1 MASRILAVLLG
12 TALVAAPAFAGG
24 TPQDQVQP
32 PVQTGAE
39 VQQAPPATKQAP
51 PAATP
56 AQTKPPAQAK
66 PEDAAKKPAEKDK
79 KAGEEQVPRYEE
91 QVVVTA
97 SKVEQQLVNAPAT
110 VSVISQQTLASKAS
124 QDYAGLFR
132 AVPGVNVT
140 QTSARDINITSR
152 GATGTLSTT
161 QLALIDGRSVYL
173 DFFGFVGWDFLPV
186 NFSEIKQVE
195 VIRGPASAVWGAN
208 AMTGVVNIITK
219 SPREMQGTSITMG
232 FGTFNRSVDG
242 QTTDPGNGGLFYTN
256 LTHATVINDRWSF
269 KLNAGFY
276 GSDPFARPVGN
287 IDNSFKTPYPAFS
300 NTGTEQP
307 KFSGRVDYDFADG
320 KSKLVVDGGYAGTS
334 GIIHTGIGPFQIE
347 TGTNTT
353 YVKGA
358 YTRNALRAQF
368 FTNILDGTAPALLAI
383 GTDGKPIQFTFN
395 TKTYDFDL
403 SNISTIGT
411 RHVLSYGGNIRH
423 NGFDLSIAPLGS
435 SRNEQGFYVQD
446 EMFLSEKW
454 RWLLGGRLDHFDVLT
469 DVVFSPRTTLM
480 FKPKENQTIRA
491 SYNKAYRAPSLTNN
505 FLDVTILNQLDLG
518 ALNAAFAGR
527 QYAFPVKAVGN
538 QDLGRHSLDAYEIG
552 YSGVIANRASV
563 SAAWYYNS
571 MVDEIYF
578 TQVASY
584 SSKNVPPGWPLPPV
598 VLDQLIAASA
608 FGPGLGLPSGYSYLN
623 SSKLPGCTDPNR
635 DCGAVRTQ
643 GLELGLDVAV
653 SGHVNAFVNYSWQS
667 NPSLKSGDI
676 PDPRKTN
683 GSSEYNFPPNNR
695 FNVGFNT
702 SYGRFFGDAAV
713 SYQGEAYWQDVLDA
727 RYAGTTDPFT
737 LVNGSFGVKW
747 LGGKLVTSVKGTN
760 LANQEVMQH
769 VFGDV
774 IKRSVVGE
782 VKVSF

>member
-1 MASRILAVLLG
+1 MASRTLAALVGVLLVAMPAP
-12 TALVAAPAFAGG
+12 TALAQVAQAQPPGQATAQSPPDQAPA
-24 TPQDQVQP
+24 PPDQ
-32 PVQTGAE
+32 AK
-39 VQQAPPATKQAP
+39 PPATAQK
-51 PAATP
+51 PA
-56 AQTKPPAQAK
+56 
-66 PEDAAKKPAEKDK
+66 KPAE
-79 KAGEEQVPRYEE
+79 EQAPRYEE

-110 VSVISQQTLASKAS
+110 VSVIGQQVLDSKAS

-140 QTSARDINITSR
+140 QTSARDLNITSR

-186 NFSEIKQVE
+186 NFAEIKQVE

-219 SPREMQGTSITMG
+219 APREMQGTSVTMG

-242 QTTDPGNGGLFYTN
+242 QTTDPGNGGTFYTN
-256 LTHATVINDRWSF
+256 LTHARAINDRWSY
-269 KLNAGFY
+269 KVSAGFY
-276 GSDPFARPVGN
+276 GSDPFARPIGT
-287 IDNSFKTPYPAFS
+287 IDNSFKTPYPSFS

-307 KFSGRVDYDFADG
+307 KFDGRVDYDFADG
-320 KSKLVVDGGYAGTS
+320 MSKLVVAGGYAGTS

-347 TGTNTT
+347 QGTRTT
-353 YVKGA
+353 YVKGT

-368 FTNILDGTAPALLAI
+368 FTNMLDGTAPALLSI
-383 GTDGKPIQFTFN
+383 GVDGKPIQFDFN

-411 RHVLSYGGNIRH
+411 RHVLSYGGNLRH

-435 SRNEQGFYVQD
+435 SRNEQGVYIQD
-446 EMFLSEKW
+446 EMFLSERF
-454 RWLLGGRLDHFDVLT
+454 RWQVGVRMDHFDVLE
-469 DVVFSPRTTLM
+469 DVVFSPRTTLL
-480 FKPKENQTIRA
+480 FKPADSQTLRA

-518 ALNAAFAGR
+518 ALNPALAGR
-527 QYAFPVKAVGN
+527 QYAFPVAALGN
-538 QDLGRHSLDAYEIG
+538 QDLGQHSLDAFEIG
-552 YSGVIANRASV
+552 YSGVLANRASI
-563 SAAWYYNS
+563 SAAWYYNI

-578 TQVASY
+578 TQTASY
-584 SSKNVPPGWPLPPV
+584 SSQNVPPGWPLPPA
-598 VLDQLIAASA
+598 VLDQLIAGNA

-623 SSKLPGCTDPNR
+623 SSGLPGCTGGT
-635 DCGAVRTQ
+635 DCGKVRTQ

-653 SGHVNAFVNYSWQS
+653 SNHVNAFANYSWQG
-667 NPSLKSGDI
+667 NPSLTAGDI
-676 PDPRKTN
+676 PDPRETG

-695 FNVGFNT
+695 FNAGFNV
-702 SYGRFFGDAAV
+702 SYGRYFGDLAL

-737 LVNGSFGVKW
+737 LLNGGFGVRW
-747 LGGKLVTSVKGTN
+747 MGGKLITSVKGTN

-774 IKRSVVGE
+774 IKRSIIGE
-782 VKVSF
+782 VKVNF

>member
-1 MASRILAVLLG
+1 MASGPLAVLLG
-12 TALVAAPAFAGG
+12 VLLGAVPATAAIAQAAQSQPPAQTGVQAAP
-24 TPQDQVQP
+24 DQAP
-32 PVQTGAE
+32 
-39 VQQAPPATKQAP
+39 QQAPPPKPATAEKKE
-51 PAATP
+51 T
-56 AQTKPPAQAK
+56 
-66 PEDAAKKPAEKDK
+66 KPAE
-79 KAGEEQVPRYEE
+79 EQAPRYEE

-110 VSVISQQTLASKAS
+110 VSVIGQQALASKAS

-140 QTSARDINITSR
+140 QTSARDLNITSR

-195 VIRGPASAVWGAN
+195 VIRGPASAIWGAN

-219 SPREMQGTSITMG
+219 APRDMQGTSITMG

-242 QTTDPGNGGLFYTN
+242 QTTDPGNGGMFYTN
-256 LTHATVINDRWSF
+256 LTHAMVVNDRWSY
-269 KLNAGFY
+269 KLNVGFY

-287 IDNSFKTPYPAFS
+287 IDNSFKTPYPSFT

-320 KSKLVVDGGYAGTS
+320 KSRLVFDGGYAGTS

-347 TGTNTT
+347 QGTNTV

-358 YTRNALRAQF
+358 YTRNAFRAQF
-368 FTNILDGTAPALLAI
+368 FSNILDGTAPALLAL
-383 GTDGKPIQFTFN
+383 GTDGKPIQFGFN
-395 TKTYDFDL
+395 TKTYDVDV

-435 SRNEQGFYVQD
+435 SRNEQGFYIQD
-446 EMFLSEKW
+446 EMFLSSQF
-454 RWLLGGRLDHFDVLT
+454 RWQLGGRLDHFDVLE
-469 DVVFSPRTTLM
+469 DVVFSPRTTVL
-480 FKPKENQTIRA
+480 FKPKDNHTIRA

-518 ALNAAFAGR
+518 ALNPALAGR
-527 QYAFPVKAVGN
+527 QYAFPVKALGN
-538 QDLGRHSLDAYEIG
+538 ESLGRHSLDAYEIG

-598 VLDQLIAASA
+598 VLDQLIAGNA

-623 SSKLPGCTDPNR
+623 SSNLAGCTGGT
-635 DCGAVRTQ
+635 DCGKVRTQ

-653 SGHVNAFVNYSWQS
+653 TNSVNAFVNYSWQS

-676 PDPRKTN
+676 PDPRETG

-695 FNVGFNT
+695 FNAGFNV
-702 SYGRFFGDAAV
+702 SYGRYFGDFAL

-737 LVNGSFGVKW
+737 LLNGSFGVRW
-747 LGGKLVTSVKGTN
+747 AGGRLITSIKGTN

-769 VFGDV
+769 VFGDM
-774 IKRSVVGE
+774 IKRSIAGE
-782 VKVSF
+782 VKVTF

>member
-1 MASRILAVLLG
+1 MASRTLALLLG
-12 TALVAAPAFAGG
+12 ILFVAVPATASLAQAAQAQPPAQTGVQAAP
-24 TPQDQVQP
+24 DQAQ
-32 PVQTGAE
+32 
-39 VQQAPPATKQAP
+39 QQAPPPKPATAEKKE
-51 PAATP
+51 T
-56 AQTKPPAQAK
+56 
-66 PEDAAKKPAEKDK
+66 KPAE
-79 KAGEEQVPRYEE
+79 EQAPRYEE

-110 VSVISQQTLASKAS
+110 VSVIGQQALASKAS

-140 QTSARDINITSR
+140 QTSARDLNITSR

-195 VIRGPASAVWGAN
+195 VIRGPASAIWGAN

-219 SPREMQGTSITMG
+219 APREMPGTSITMG

-242 QTTDPGNGGLFYTN
+242 QTTDPGNGGMFYTN
-256 LTHATVINDRWSF
+256 LSHAMVVNDRWSY
-269 KLNAGFY
+269 KLNVGFY
-276 GSDPFARPVGN
+276 GSDPFARPVGT
-287 IDNSFKTPYPAFS
+287 IDNSFKTPYPAFA

-320 KSKLVVDGGYAGTS
+320 KSRLVVDGGYAGTS

-347 TGTNTT
+347 QGTNTT

-358 YTRNALRAQF
+358 YTRNAFRAQF

-383 GTDGKPIQFTFN
+383 GTDGKPIQFGFN
-395 TKTYDFDL
+395 TKTYDFDV

-435 SRNEQGFYVQD
+435 SRNEQGFYIQD
-446 EMFLSEKW
+446 EMFLSSKF
-454 RWLLGGRLDHFDVLT
+454 RWQLGGRLDHFDVLE
-469 DVVFSPRTTLM
+469 DVVFSPRTTVL

-518 ALNAAFAGR
+518 ALNPALAGR
-527 QYAFPVKAVGN
+527 QYAFPVKALGN
-538 QDLGRHSLDAYEIG
+538 ESLGRHSLDAYEIG

-571 MVDEIYF
+571 MIDEIYF
-578 TQVASY
+578 TQVGSY
-584 SSKNVPPGWPLPPV
+584 SSKNVPPGWPLPPA
-598 VLDQLIAASA
+598 VLDQLIAANA
-608 FGPGLGLPSGYSYLN
+608 FGPGLGLPSDYSYRN
-623 SSKLPGCTDPNR
+623 TSNLPGCDSPGR

-653 SGHVNAFVNYSWQS
+653 TNSVNAFVNYSWQS

-676 PDPRKTN
+676 PDPRETG

-695 FNVGFNT
+695 FNAGFNV
-702 SYGRFFGDAAV
+702 SHGRYFGDFAL

-737 LVNGSFGVKW
+737 LLNGSFGVRW
-747 LGGKLVTSVKGTN
+747 AGGKLITSIKGTN

-774 IKRSVVGE
+774 IKRSIAGE
-782 VKVSF
+782 VKVTF

>member
-1 MASRILAVLLG
+1 MASRTLAALLG
-12 TALVAAPAFAGG
+12 ALLAAAPATVVFA
-24 TPQDQVQP
+24 QAAQP
-32 PVQTGAE
+32 PATGQAAVQAAPDQGAA
-39 VQQAPPATKQAP
+39 QPPATK
-51 PAATP
+51 PA
-56 AQTKPPAQAK
+56 
-66 PEDAAKKPAEKDK
+66 PAEKK
-79 KAGEEQVPRYEE
+79 EARPAEEQAPRYEE

-110 VSVISQQTLASKAS
+110 VSVIGQQALASKAS

-140 QTSARDINITSR
+140 QTSARDLNITSR

-186 NFSEIKQVE
+186 NFGEIKQVE

-219 SPREMQGTSITMG
+219 APREMQGTSVTMG

-242 QTTDPGNGGLFYTN
+242 QTTDPGNGGLFYTS
-256 LTHATVINDRWSF
+256 LTHARAVNDRWSY
-269 KLNAGFY
+269 KVSAAFY
-276 GSDPFARPVGN
+276 GSDPFARPVGT
-287 IDNSFKTPYPAFS
+287 IDNSFQTPYPSFS
-300 NTGTEQP
+300 NSGTEQP
-307 KFSGRVDYDFADG
+307 KFDGRLDYDFADG
-320 KSKLVVDGGYAGTS
+320 MSKLVVAGGYAGTS

-347 TGTNTT
+347 QGANTT
-353 YVKGA
+353 YVKGTF
-358 YTRNALRAQF
+358 TRNALRAQF
-368 FTNILDGTAPALLAI
+368 FTNILDGQAPALLSI
-383 GTDGKPIQFTFN
+383 GVDGKPIQFDFN

-435 SRNEQGFYVQD
+435 TRNEQGVYIQD
-446 EMFLSEKW
+446 EWFLSQKF
-454 RWLLGGRLDHFDVLT
+454 RWQIGVRMDHFDVLE
-469 DVVFSPRTTLM
+469 DVVFSPRTTFM
-480 FKPKENQTIRA
+480 FKPKENQTLRA

-518 ALNAAFAGR
+518 ALNPAFAGR
-527 QYAFPVKAVGN
+527 KYAFPVAALGN
-538 QDLGRHSLDAYEIG
+538 EDLGQHSLDAFEIG
-552 YSGVIANRASV
+552 YSGVINSRASV

-578 TQVASY
+578 TQVGSY
-584 SSKNVPPGWPLPPV
+584 SSSNVPPGWPLPPS
-598 VLDQLIAASA
+598 VLDQLIAANA
-608 FGPGLGLPSGYSYLN
+608 FGPGLGLPSNYSYLN
-623 SSKLPGCTDPNR
+623 SSQLPGCGDPSR

-643 GLELGLDVAV
+643 GIELGVDFLV
-653 SGHVNAFVNYSWQS
+653 SNHVNAFANYSWQS

-676 PDPRKTN
+676 ADPRETG

-695 FNVGFNT
+695 FNIGFNA
-702 SYGRFFGDAAV
+702 SYGRCFGDFAL
-713 SYQGEAYWQDVLDA
+713 SYQSEAYWQDVLDA

-737 LVNGSFGVKW
+737 LLNGSFGVKW
-747 LGGKLVTSVKGTN
+747 AGGKLITSVKGTN

-774 IKRSVVGE
+774 IKRSIVGE
-782 VKVSF
+782 VKVVF

>member
-1 MASRILAVLLG
+1 MASRTLAALLAVLLG
-12 TALVAAPAFAGG
+12 AVPAATAFAQAAPA
-24 TPQDQVQP
+24 QP
-32 PVQTGAE
+32 PAQTGVQATPDQAL
-39 VQQAPPATKQAP
+39 QQAPPPKPATAEKKE
-51 PAATP
+51 T
-56 AQTKPPAQAK
+56 
-66 PEDAAKKPAEKDK
+66 KPAE
-79 KAGEEQVPRYEE
+79 EQAPRYEE

-97 SKVEQQLVNAPAT
+97 SRVEQQLVNAPAT
-110 VSVISQQTLASKAS
+110 VSVIGQQALASKAS

-140 QTSARDINITSR
+140 QTSARDLNITSR

-195 VIRGPASAVWGAN
+195 VIRGPASAIWGAN

-242 QTTDPGNGGLFYTN
+242 QSQDPGNGGMFYTN
-256 LTHATVINDRWSF
+256 LSHAMVINDRWSY
-269 KLNAGFY
+269 KLNVGFY
-276 GSDPFARPVGN
+276 GSDPFARPVGT
-287 IDNSFKTPYPAFS
+287 IDNSFKTPYPSFT

-347 TGTNTT
+347 QGTNTT

-358 YTRNALRAQF
+358 YTRNAFRAQF

-383 GTDGKPIQFTFN
+383 GTDGKPIQFGFN
-395 TKTYDFDL
+395 TKTYDFDV

-411 RHVLSYGGNIRH
+411 RHVLSYGGNVRH

-446 EMFLSEKW
+446 EMFLSSKF
-454 RWLLGGRLDHFDVLT
+454 RWQLGGRLDHFDVLS
-469 DVVFSPRTTLM
+469 DVVFSPRTTVL
-480 FKPKENQTIRA
+480 FKPKENHTIRA

-518 ALNAAFAGR
+518 ALNPALAGR
-527 QYAFPVKAVGN
+527 QYTFPVAAVGN
-538 QDLGRHSLDAYEIG
+538 EDLGRHSLDAFEIG
-552 YSGVIANRASV
+552 YSGVVANRASL

-584 SSKNVPPGWPLPPV
+584 SSKNVPPGWPLPPS
-598 VLDQLIAASA
+598 VLDQLIAGNA

-623 SSKLPGCTDPNR
+623 SSNLAGCTGGT
-635 DCGAVRTQ
+635 DCGKVRTQ

-653 SGHVNAFVNYSWQS
+653 TSSVNAFVNYSWQS

-676 PDPRKTN
+676 PDPRKTG

-695 FNVGFNT
+695 FNAGFNV
-702 SYGRFFGDAAV
+702 SHGRYFGDFAL

-737 LVNGSFGVKW
+737 LLNGSFGVRW
-747 LGGKLVTSVKGTN
+747 AGGKLITSIKGTN

-774 IKRSVVGE
+774 IKRSIAGE
-782 VKVSF
+782 VKVTF

>member
-1 MASRILAVLLG
+1 MASRTLAVLLG
-12 TALVAAPAFAGG
+12 ALLAGAPAFAAGAQAPEAQATAQA
-24 TPQDQVQP
+24 TP
-32 PVQTGAE
+32 
-39 VQQAPPATKQAP
+39 QAPPAQGTPQ
-51 PAATP
+51 P
-56 AQTKPPAQAK
+56 AQTKPAPAEKKEPK
-66 PEDAAKKPAEKDK
+66 PAPAEKKEPKPAE
-79 KAGEEQVPRYEE
+79 EQPPRYEE

-97 SKVEQQLVNAPAT
+97 SKVEQQLINAPAT
-110 VSVISQQTLASKAS
+110 VSVIGQQALASRAS

-132 AVPGVNVT
+132 TVPGVNVS
-140 QTSARDINITSR
+140 QTSARDLNITSR

-186 NFSEIKQVE
+186 NFNEIKQVE

-219 SPREMQGTSITMG
+219 APREMQGTSITMG
-232 FGTFNRSVDG
+232 FGTFNRSVTG
-242 QTTDPGNGGLFYTN
+242 QATDPGNGGLFYTN
-256 LTHATVINDRWSF
+256 LTHAMAINDRWSY
-269 KLNAGFY
+269 KVSAGFY

-287 IDNSFKTPYPAFS
+287 IDNSFHTPYPSFS
-300 NTGTEQP
+300 NTGTQQP
-307 KFSGRVDYDFADG
+307 KFDGRVDYDFADG
-320 KSKLVVDGGYAGTS
+320 KSKLVVAGGYAGTS

-347 TGTNTT
+347 SGTKTE
-353 YVKGA
+353 YVKGT

-368 FTNILDGTAPALLAI
+368 FTNVLDGTAPALLSV
-383 GTDGKPIQFTFN
+383 GVDGKPIQFNFN
-395 TKTYDFDL
+395 TKTYDVDL

-435 SRNEQGFYVQD
+435 SRNEQGVYVQD
-446 EMFLSEKW
+446 EMFLSEKF
-454 RWLLGGRLDHFDVLT
+454 RWQLGGRLDHFDVLK
-469 DVVFSPRTTLM
+469 DVVFSPRTTVM
-480 FKPKENQTIRA
+480 FKPKENQTLRA

-518 ALNAAFAGR
+518 ALNPAFAGR

-552 YSGVIANRASV
+552 YSGVLANRASV

-584 SSKNVPPGWPLPPV
+584 SSKNVPPGWPLPPA
-598 VLDQLIAASA
+598 VLDQLIAANA

-623 SSKLPGCTDPNR
+623 SSKLPGCTGGA
-635 DCGAVRTQ
+635 DCGKVRTQ

-653 SGHVNAFVNYSWQS
+653 TNRVHAFANYSWQS
-667 NPSLKSGDI
+667 NPSLATGDI
-676 PDPRKTN
+676 PDPRKSG

-695 FNVGFNT
+695 VNAGFNVT
-702 SYGRFFGDAAV
+702 YGRYLGDLSV
-713 SYQGEAYWQDVLDA
+713 SYQGEAYWQDVLDV

-737 LVNGSFGVKW
+737 LLNGSFGVRW
-747 LGGKLVTSVKGTN
+747 LGGKFITSVKGTN

-774 IKRSVVGE
+774 IKRSIVGE
-782 VKVSF
+782 VRVNF

>member
-1 MASRILAVLLG
+1 MASRALAVLLG
-12 TALVAAPAFAGG
+12 ILLVAAPASMAFA
-24 TPQDQVQP
+24 QAAQVQP
-32 PVQTGAE
+32 TGQAAA
-39 VQQAPPATKQAP
+39 QAPPDQAKP
-51 PAATP
+51 PAAEKKET
-56 AQTKPPAQAK
+56 
-66 PEDAAKKPAEKDK
+66 KPAE
-79 KAGEEQVPRYEE
+79 EQAPRYEE

-110 VSVISQQTLASKAS
+110 VSVIGQQTLDSKAS

-140 QTSARDINITSR
+140 QTSARDLNITSR

-186 NFSEIKQVE
+186 NFAEIKQVE
-195 VIRGPASAVWGAN
+195 VIRGPASAIWGAN

-219 SPREMQGTSITMG
+219 APREMQGTSITMG

-242 QTTDPGNGGLFYTN
+242 QTTDPGNGGSFYTN
-256 LTHATVINDRWSF
+256 LTHARAINDRWSY
-269 KLNAGFY
+269 KLSAAFY
-276 GSDPFARPVGN
+276 GSDPFARPVGT
-287 IDNSFKTPYPAFS
+287 IDNSFNTPYPSFS

-307 KFSGRVDYDFADG
+307 KFDGRVDYDFADG
-320 KSKLVVDGGYAGTS
+320 MSKLVIAGGYAGTS

-347 TGTNTT
+347 QGTNTT
-353 YVKGA
+353 YVKGT

-368 FTNILDGTAPALLAI
+368 FTNILDGKAPALLSI
-383 GTDGKPIQFTFN
+383 GVDGKPIQFDFN

-435 SRNEQGFYVQD
+435 SRNEQGVYIQD
-446 EMFLSEKW
+446 EMFLSQRF
-454 RWLLGGRLDHFDVLT
+454 RWQLGVRMDHFDVLE
-469 DVVFSPRTTLM
+469 DVVFSPRTTIL
-480 FKPKENQTIRA
+480 FKPQESQTFRA

-505 FLDVTILNQLDLG
+505 FLDVTILNQIDLG
-518 ALNAAFAGR
+518 ALNSAFAGR
-527 QYAFPVKAVGN
+527 KYAFPVAALGN
-538 QDLGRHSLDAYEIG
+538 ENLGQHALDAFEIG
-552 YSGVIANRASV
+552 YSGVIGNRASL

-578 TQVASY
+578 TQVGSY
-584 SSKNVPPGWPLPPV
+584 SSSNVPPGWPLPPS
-598 VLDQLIAASA
+598 VLDQLIAANA
-608 FGPGLGLPSGYSYLN
+608 FGPGLGLPSDYSYLN
-623 SSKLPGCTDPNR
+623 TSNLPGCDDPKK
-635 DCGAVRTQ
+635 DCGALRTQ
-643 GLELGLDVAV
+643 GIELGVDVLV
-653 SGHVNAFVNYSWQS
+653 SNHVNAFANYSWQS
-667 NPSLKSGDI
+667 NPSLKTGDI
-676 PDPRKTN
+676 PDPRETG

-695 FNVGFNT
+695 FNIGFNA
-702 SYGRFFGDAAV
+702 SYGRYFGDFAL
-713 SYQGEAYWQDVLDA
+713 SYQSEAYWQDVLDA

-737 LVNGSFGVKW
+737 LLNGSFGVKW
-747 LGGKLVTSVKGTN
+747 AGGKLITSVKGTN

-782 VKVSF
+782 VKVLF

>member
-1 MASRILAVLLG
+1 MASRTLAALLG
-12 TALVAAPAFAGG
+12 ILLVAAPASMAFA
-24 TPQDQVQP
+24 QAAQVQP
-32 PVQTGAE
+32 TGQATA
-39 VQQAPPATKQAP
+39 QAPPD
-51 PAATP
+51 
-56 AQTKPPAQAK
+56 QTLSQPDQAK
-66 PEDAAKKPAEKDK
+66 PQAAEKKEAQPAEQQ
-79 KAGEEQVPRYEE
+79 APRYEE

-110 VSVISQQTLASKAS
+110 VSVIGQQTLDSKAS

-140 QTSARDINITSR
+140 QTSARDLNITSR

-186 NFSEIKQVE
+186 NFAEIKQVE
-195 VIRGPASAVWGAN
+195 VIRGPASAIWGAN

-219 SPREMQGTSITMG
+219 APREMQGTSITMG

-242 QTTDPGNGGLFYTN
+242 QTTDPGNGGSFYTN
-256 LTHATVINDRWSF
+256 LTHARAINDRWSY
-269 KLNAGFY
+269 KVSAAFY
-276 GSDPFARPVGN
+276 GSDPFARPVGT
-287 IDNSFKTPYPAFS
+287 IDNSFNTPYPSFS

-307 KFSGRVDYDFADG
+307 KFDGRVDYDFADG
-320 KSKLVVDGGYAGTS
+320 MSKLVVAGGYAGTS

-347 TGTNTT
+347 QGTNTT
-353 YVKGA
+353 YVKGT

-368 FTNILDGTAPALLAI
+368 FTNILDGKAPALLSI
-383 GTDGKPIQFTFN
+383 GVDGKPIQFDFN

-435 SRNEQGFYVQD
+435 SRNEQGVYIQD
-446 EMFLSEKW
+446 EMFLSQRF
-454 RWLLGGRLDHFDVLT
+454 RWQLGVRMDHFDVLD
-469 DVVFSPRTTLM
+469 DVVFSPRTTLL
-480 FKPKENQTIRA
+480 FKPQENHTLRA

-518 ALNAAFAGR
+518 ALNPALAGR
-527 QYAFPVKAVGN
+527 QYAFPVEALGN
-538 QDLGRHSLDAYEIG
+538 QDLGQHSLDAFEIG
-552 YSGVIANRASV
+552 YSGVVANRASV
-563 SAAWYYNS
+563 SAAWYYNI

-584 SSKNVPPGWPLPPV
+584 SSQNVPPGWPLPPS
-598 VLDQLIAASA
+598 VLDQLIAANA

-623 SSKLPGCTDPNR
+623 SSELAGCTGGT
-635 DCGAVRTQ
+635 DCGKVRTQ
-643 GLELGLDVAV
+643 GIELGVDVAV
-653 SGHVNAFVNYSWQS
+653 SNHVNAFANYSWQS
-667 NPSLKSGDI
+667 NPSLTTGDI
-676 PDPRKTN
+676 PDPRETG
-683 GSSEYNFPPNNR
+683 GSSEYNFPPNSR
-695 FNVGFNT
+695 FNIGLNA
-702 SYGRFFGDAAV
+702 SYGRFFGDV
-713 SYQGEAYWQDVLDA
+713 SVTYQGEAYWQDVLDA
-727 RYAGTTDPFT
+727 RYAGTTDAFT
-737 LVNGSFGVKW
+737 MLNGSFGAKW
-747 LGGKLVTSVKGTN
+747 MGGRFITSVKGAN

-774 IKRSVVGE
+774 MKRSIVGE
-782 VKVSF
+782 VKVVF

>member
-12 TALVAAPAFAGG
+12 VVLAAVPAVA
-24 TPQDQVQP
+24 
-32 PVQTGAE
+32 GAMPRS
-39 VQQAPPATKQAP
+39 QAPGQSPAADLSQAP
-51 PAATP
+51 
-56 AQTKPPAQAK
+56 QTAPPTQAK
-66 PEDAAKKPAEKDK
+66 PGGPDKKPAEKDK
-79 KAGEEQVPRYEE
+79 KAEEEQVPRYEE

-110 VSVISQQTLASKAS
+110 VSVISAQTLASKAS

-140 QTSARDINITSR
+140 QTSARDLNITSR

-256 LTHATVINDRWSF
+256 LTHAMVINDRWSF

-287 IDNSFKTPYPAFS
+287 IDNSFKTPYPAFT
-300 NTGTEQP
+300 NTGTQQP

-347 TGTNTT
+347 NGTNAS

-368 FTNILDGTAPALLAI
+368 FTNILGGTAPALLAI

-423 NGFDLSIAPLGS
+423 NGFDLSIAPLGH
-435 SRNEQGFYVQD
+435 SRNEQGVYVQD
-446 EMFLSEKW
+446 EMFLSDKF
-454 RWLLGGRLDHFDVLT
+454 RWQLGGRLDHFDVLK
-469 DVVFSPRTTLM
+469 DVVFSPRTTVM

-518 ALNAAFAGR
+518 ALSPALAGR
-527 QYAFPVKAVGN
+527 TYTFPVKAVGN
-538 QDLGRHSLDAYEIG
+538 TNLGRHSLDAYEIG

-584 SSKNVPPGWPLPPV
+584 SSSNVPPGWPLPPAY
-598 VLDQLIAASA
+598 LDAIIASGK
-608 FGPGLGLPSGYSYLN
+608 FGQGMGLPSGYSYLN
-623 SSKLPGCTDPNR
+623 SSFIAPCGDPVKQVKLDEN
-635 DCGAVRTQ
+635 CGKVRTQ
-643 GLELGLDVAV
+643 GIELGIDFTV
-653 SGHVNAFVNYSWQS
+653 SRNVNAFVNYSWQS
-667 NPSLKSGDI
+667 NPSLKTGDL
-676 PDPRKTN
+676 PDPRKTG

-695 FNVGFNT
+695 FNIGFNA
-702 SYGRFFGDAAV
+702 SSGRFFGDMSV
-713 SYQGEAYWQDVLDA
+713 TYQGDAYWQDVLDA

-737 LVNGSFGVKW
+737 LVNGSFGIKW
-747 LGGKLVTSVKGTN
+747 WGGKFVTSVKGTN
-760 LANQEVMQH
+760 LANQDVMQH

-782 VKVSF
+782 MKVSF

>member
-1 MASRILAVLLG
+1 MASRNLAVLFGLLL
-12 TALVAAPAFAGG
+12 AAAPATTAFA
-24 TPQDQVQP
+24 QAQP
-32 PVQTGAE
+32 PAQTG
-39 VQQAPPATKQAP
+39 VQAPSEQAQQQVP
-51 PAATP
+51 PPKPAATG
-56 AQTKPPAQAK
+56 
-66 PEDAAKKPAEKDK
+66 KKEPKAE
-79 KAGEEQVPRYEE
+79 EEQAPRYEE

-110 VSVISQQTLASKAS
+110 VSVIGQQALASKAS

-140 QTSARDINITSR
+140 QTSARDLNITSR

-173 DFFGFVGWDFLPV
+173 DFFGFVGWDFLPI
-186 NFSEIKQVE
+186 NFAEIKQVE

-219 SPREMQGTSITMG
+219 APREMQGTSITMG
-232 FGTFNRSVDG
+232 FGTFNRDVDG
-242 QTTDPGNGGLFYTN
+242 QTTDPGNGGSFYTN
-256 LTHATVINDRWSF
+256 LTHARAINDRWSY
-269 KLNAGFY
+269 KVSAAFY

-287 IDNSFKTPYPAFS
+287 IDNSFHTPYPSFS

-307 KFSGRVDYDFADG
+307 KFDGRVDYDFADG
-320 KSKLVVDGGYAGTS
+320 MSKLVIAGGYAGTS

-347 TGTNTT
+347 QGTNTT
-353 YVKGA
+353 YVKGT

-368 FTNILDGTAPALLAI
+368 FTNILDGKAPALLSV
-383 GTDGKPIQFTFN
+383 GVDGKPIQFDFN

-435 SRNEQGFYVQD
+435 SRNEQGVYIQD
-446 EMFLSEKW
+446 EWFLSRMF
-454 RWLLGGRLDHFDVLT
+454 RWQLGVRMDHFDVLK
-469 DVVFSPRTTLM
+469 DVVFSPRTTFLI
-480 FKPKENQTIRA
+480 KPQENQTFRA

-518 ALNAAFAGR
+518 ALNPALAGR
-527 QYAFPVKAVGN
+527 QYAFPVAALGN
-538 QDLGRHSLDAYEIG
+538 QDLGQHSMDAYEIG

-563 SAAWYYNS
+563 SAAWYYNV

-584 SSKNVPPGWPLPPV
+584 SSKNVPPGWPLPPIY
-598 VLDQLIAASA
+598 LDQLIAANA

-623 SSKLPGCTDPNR
+623 SSNLAGCTSGS
-635 DCGAVRTQ
+635 DCGKVRTQ
-643 GLELGLDVAV
+643 GLELGVDFTV
-653 SGHVNAFVNYSWQS
+653 SSHVNAFANYSWQS
-667 NPSLKSGDI
+667 NPSLPSGDI
-676 PDPRKTN
+676 PDPRETGK
-683 GSSEYNFPPNNR
+683 SSEYNFPPNNR
-695 FNVGFNT
+695 FNIGLNA
-702 SYGRFFGDAAV
+702 SYGRFFGDVAL

-737 LVNGSFGVKW
+737 LLNGSFGAKW
-747 LGGKLVTSVKGTN
+747 MGGRFITSVKGTN

-769 VFGDV
+769 IFGDV
-774 IKRSVVGE
+774 IKRAVTGE
-782 VKVSF
+782 VKVIF

>member
-1 MASRILAVLLG
+1 MASRNLAVLFGLLL
-12 TALVAAPAFAGG
+12 AAAPATTAFA
-24 TPQDQVQP
+24 QAQP
-32 PVQTGAE
+32 PAQTG
-39 VQQAPPATKQAP
+39 VQAPSEQAQQQVP
-51 PAATP
+51 PPKPAATG
-56 AQTKPPAQAK
+56 
-66 PEDAAKKPAEKDK
+66 KKEPKAE
-79 KAGEEQVPRYEE
+79 EEQAPRYEE

-110 VSVISQQTLASKAS
+110 VSVIGQQALASKAS

-140 QTSARDINITSR
+140 QTSARDLNITSR

-173 DFFGFVGWDFLPV
+173 DFFGFVGWDFLPI
-186 NFSEIKQVE
+186 NFAEIKQVE

-219 SPREMQGTSITMG
+219 APREMQGTSITMG
-232 FGTFNRSVDG
+232 FGTFNRDVDG
-242 QTTDPGNGGLFYTN
+242 QTTDPGNGGSFYTN
-256 LTHATVINDRWSF
+256 LTHARAINDRWSY
-269 KLNAGFY
+269 KVSAAFY

-287 IDNSFKTPYPAFS
+287 IDNSFHTPYPSFS

-307 KFSGRVDYDFADG
+307 KFDGRVDYDFADG
-320 KSKLVVDGGYAGTS
+320 MSKLVIAGGYAGTS

-347 TGTNTT
+347 QGTNTT
-353 YVKGA
+353 YVKGT

-368 FTNILDGTAPALLAI
+368 FTNILDGKAPALLSV
-383 GTDGKPIQFTFN
+383 GVDGKPIQFDFN

-435 SRNEQGFYVQD
+435 SRNEQGVYIQD
-446 EMFLSEKW
+446 EWFLSRMF
-454 RWLLGGRLDHFDVLT
+454 RWQLGVRMDHFDVLK
-469 DVVFSPRTTLM
+469 DVVFSPRTTFLI
-480 FKPKENQTIRA
+480 KPQENQTFRA

-518 ALNAAFAGR
+518 ALNPALAGR
-527 QYAFPVKAVGN
+527 QYAFPVAALGN
-538 QDLGRHSLDAYEIG
+538 QDLGQHSMDAYEIG

-563 SAAWYYNS
+563 SAAWYYNV

-584 SSKNVPPGWPLPPV
+584 SSKNVPPGWPLPPIY
-598 VLDQLIAASA
+598 LDQLIAANA

-623 SSKLPGCTDPNR
+623 SSNLAGCTSGS
-635 DCGAVRTQ
+635 DCGKVRTQ
-643 GLELGLDVAV
+643 GLELGVDFTV
-653 SGHVNAFVNYSWQS
+653 SSHVNAFANYSWQS
-667 NPSLKSGDI
+667 NPSLTTGDI
-676 PDPRKTN
+676 PDPRETGK
-683 GSSEYNFPPNNR
+683 SSEYNFPPNNR
-695 FNVGFNT
+695 FNIGLNA
-702 SYGRFFGDAAV
+702 SYGRFFGDVAL

-737 LVNGSFGVKW
+737 LLNGSFGAKW
-747 LGGKLVTSVKGTN
+747 MGGRFITSVKGTN

-769 VFGDV
+769 IFGDV
-774 IKRSVVGE
+774 IKRAVTGE
-782 VKVSF
+782 VKVIF

>member
-1 MASRILAVLLG
+1 MASRALAVLLG
-12 TALVAAPAFAGG
+12 ILLVAAPASMAFA
-24 TPQDQVQP
+24 QAAQVQP
-32 PVQTGAE
+32 TGQATA
-39 VQQAPPATKQAP
+39 QAPPDQAKP
-51 PAATP
+51 PAAEKKET
-56 AQTKPPAQAK
+56 
-66 PEDAAKKPAEKDK
+66 KPAE
-79 KAGEEQVPRYEE
+79 EQAPRYEE

-110 VSVISQQTLASKAS
+110 VSVIGQQALDSKAS

-140 QTSARDINITSR
+140 QTSARDLNITSR

-186 NFSEIKQVE
+186 NFAEIKQVE
-195 VIRGPASAVWGAN
+195 VIRGPASAIWGAN

-219 SPREMQGTSITMG
+219 APREMQGTSITMG

-242 QTTDPGNGGLFYTN
+242 QTTDPGNGGSFYTN
-256 LTHATVINDRWSF
+256 LTHARAINDRWSY
-269 KLNAGFY
+269 KLSAAFY
-276 GSDPFARPVGN
+276 GSDPFARPVGT
-287 IDNSFKTPYPAFS
+287 IDNSFNTPYPSFS

-307 KFSGRVDYDFADG
+307 KFDGRVDYDFADG
-320 KSKLVVDGGYAGTS
+320 MSKLVIAGGYAGTS

-347 TGTNTT
+347 QGTNTT
-353 YVKGA
+353 YVKGT

-368 FTNILDGTAPALLAI
+368 FTNILDGKAPALLSI
-383 GTDGKPIQFTFN
+383 GVDGKPIQFDFN

-435 SRNEQGFYVQD
+435 SRNEQGVYIQD
-446 EMFLSEKW
+446 EMFLSQKF
-454 RWLLGGRLDHFDVLT
+454 RWQLGVRMDHFDVLD
-469 DVVFSPRTTLM
+469 DVVFSPRTTLL
-480 FKPKENQTIRA
+480 FKPQENHTLRA

-518 ALNAAFAGR
+518 ALNPALAGR
-527 QYAFPVKAVGN
+527 QYAFPVEALGN
-538 QDLGRHSLDAYEIG
+538 QNLGQHSLDAFEIG
-552 YSGVIANRASV
+552 YSGVVANRASV
-563 SAAWYYNS
+563 SAAWYYNI

-584 SSKNVPPGWPLPPV
+584 SSKNVPPGWPLPPS
-598 VLDQLIAASA
+598 VLDQLIAANA

-623 SSKLPGCTDPNR
+623 SSSLAGCTGGT
-635 DCGAVRTQ
+635 DCGKVRTQ
-643 GLELGLDVAV
+643 GIELGLDVAV
-653 SGHVNAFVNYSWQS
+653 SNHVNAFANYSWQS
-667 NPSLKSGDI
+667 NPSLTTGDI
-676 PDPRKTN
+676 PDPRETG
-683 GSSEYNFPPNNR
+683 GSSEYNFPPNSR
-695 FNVGFNT
+695 FNIGLNA
-702 SYGRFFGDAAV
+702 SYGRFFGDV
-713 SYQGEAYWQDVLDA
+713 SVTYQGEAYWQDVLDA
-727 RYAGTTDPFT
+727 RYAGTTDAFT
-737 LVNGSFGVKW
+737 MLNGSFGAKW
-747 LGGKLVTSVKGTN
+747 MGGRFITSVKGAN

-774 IKRSVVGE
+774 MKRSIVGE
-782 VKVSF
+782 VKVVF